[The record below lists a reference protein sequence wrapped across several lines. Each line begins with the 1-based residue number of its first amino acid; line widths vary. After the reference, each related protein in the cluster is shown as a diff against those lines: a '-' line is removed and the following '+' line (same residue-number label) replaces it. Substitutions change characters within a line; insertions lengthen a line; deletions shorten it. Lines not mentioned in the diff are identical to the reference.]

1 MGATVFKQ
9 PNGLY
14 GRYSYVCD
22 DFTDV
27 NMTKEEYIVTRLDH
41 DLRDSEDTL
50 NNHLG
55 KYENVLKDAQAHVDL
70 YDEYIKEAETKK
82 DKQKFVQKK
91 KDKQE
96 HLDMMNKYMNDTP
109 PADTLAKYDEF
120 YKESLKM
127 LNNLFVEST
136 VEDWKYE
143 RKKYVPNDYPDDL
156 AILTEKIKEIN
167 QLYEDLKNKKSQD

>member
-70 YDEYIKEAETKK
+70 YNEYIKDTETNKEKK
-82 DKQKFVQKK
+82 KLVSKKLDKQALL
-91 KDKQE
+91 DKMIE
-96 HLDMMNKYMNDTP
+96 YMTNTP

-120 YKESLKM
+120 YKE
-127 LNNLFVEST
+127 
-136 VEDWKYE
+136 
-143 RKKYVPNDYPDDL
+143 
-156 AILTEKIKEIN
+156 
-167 QLYEDLKNKKSQD
+167 